1 MSKAKQNKAEIIEE
15 IKEKLGKAQGA
26 VVINYVG
33 ISVQEVTDMRAKYR
47 QAGLDYKVYK
57 NTLIQ
62 RAAQEMGIDGMEP
75 YLHGNTAIAFGYE
88 DPVAA
93 PKAVLG
99 YIEKAKKMEVKCGL
113 LGNQVLDAKGVEA
126 LSKLPSKEAVVAQL
140 LGVMNGPIRN
150 FVSVLNGPARSLVY
164 ALKAVADQKGA

>member
-1 MSKAKQNKAEIIEE
+1 MSKVKQSKAEVIAE

-33 ISVQEVTDMRAKYR
+33 ITVQEVTDMRAKYR

-57 NTLIQ
+57 NTLIN
-62 RAAQEMGIDGMEP
+62 RAAEELGIEGMEP
-75 YLHGNTAIAFGYE
+75 YLHGNTAIAFSYD

-93 PKAVLG
+93 PKAVLD

-113 LGNQVLDAKGVEA
+113 LGNEVLDAKGVEA
-126 LSKLPSKEAVVAQL
+126 LSKLPSKEVVLAQL
-140 LGVMNGPIRN
+140 LGLMNAPIRN

-164 ALKAVADQKGA
+164 ALKAVADQKSA